1 MTSRTRRPV
10 DLFRVYQY
18 RIKAIEAL
26 LSVIEGKPEIAPFET
41 AISLLDSAAINLG
54 DRRDQA
60 RYGDFAV
67 LLRAFLFLVRWGDA
81 VRHAELDGDRY
92 LRAARQAAKDL
103 LEKRETTADGGDDI
117 LNAARRLSGP
127 IDLEQVTELAQ
138 LLLTIPLPIPVFSA
152 PQGIYVGE
160 FEKPGEP
167 TEKHAVTVAF
177 LSFDLYEGA
186 FGNPQMIEP
195 QTIHD
200 LTVEVRVPHWPE
212 GAQTLELDVAT
223 VEPADTF
230 ELPKFSFLKPAGPEP
245 YSLKST
251 GRMIVKTPQSFL
263 SRPLEFSYRARFEP
277 IVEELKVR
285 VEGQRRL
292 RVQTYDFTRQ
302 PLTGYS
308 QLDPVIMKI
317 RDQARSTPGIRDA
330 ELDDFLR
337 ILIALANTAGQAL
350 QGDLFKGINTE
361 SEFQRLLRTLLRQR
375 PDIGA
380 QLEEHPH
387 AGAGIIDLSFRG
399 IPLELK
405 VLDKPADAKDI
416 ECFLPQTAAY
426 ISAADRRFGLL
437 VALDSSIKTQAPG
450 SAADDI
456 FLREVS
462 TPSGQGL
469 SLLVGS
475 VIIRGNLPKPSAL

>member
-1 MTSRTRRPV
+1 MTRRMRRPV

-18 RIKAIEAL
+18 RTKAIEAL
-26 LSVIEGKPEIAPFET
+26 LSVIEGKPDITSFET
-41 AISLLDSAAINLG
+41 AIRLLDSAAAQLG

-60 RYGDFAV
+60 RYGSFAV
-67 LLRAFLFLVRWGDA
+67 LLRAFLFLVRWGNA
-81 VRHAELDGDRY
+81 VRQAELDGDRY

-103 LEKRETTADGGDDI
+103 LDKRPSTDGGNDI
-117 LNAARRLSGP
+117 LNAARRLSEA
-127 IDLEQVTELAQ
+127 IDLEEITELAQ
-138 LLLTIPLPIPVFSA
+138 LLLAIPLPIPLFSE
-152 PQGIYVGE
+152 PQGMNLGG
-160 FEKPGEP
+160 FEKNKEP

-177 LSFDLYEGA
+177 LSFDLYEGP

-200 LTVEVRVPHWPE
+200 LTVEVRVFHWPE

-230 ELPKFSFLKPAGPEP
+230 ELPKFSFLKPAGPGP

-263 SRPLEFSYRARFEP
+263 SRPMEFSYRARFEP
-277 IVEELKVR
+277 TVEEIKLR

-308 QLDPVIMKI
+308 QLDPVILKI
-317 RDQARSTPGIRDA
+317 RDQARSTPGIRDR

-337 ILIALANTAGQAL
+337 ILVALANTAGQAL

-387 AGAGIIDLSFRG
+387 AGAGITDLSFRN

-405 VLDKPADAKDI
+405 VIDKPTDPEDV

-426 ISAADRRFGLL
+426 ISAADRRFGVL
-437 VALDSSIKTQAPG
+437 VALDSSIKVQAPG
-450 SAADDI
+450 SVGDDI
-456 FLREVS
+456 FLREVLA
-462 TPSGQGL
+462 PSGRGL
-469 SLLVGS
+469 SLLVG
-475 VIIRGNLPKPSAL
+475 VAIIRGNLPKPSAL

>member
-1 MTSRTRRPV
+1 
-10 DLFRVYQY
+10 
-18 RIKAIEAL
+18 
-26 LSVIEGKPEIAPFET
+26 
-41 AISLLDSAAINLG
+41 
-54 DRRDQA
+54 
-60 RYGDFAV
+60 
-67 LLRAFLFLVRWGDA
+67 
-81 VRHAELDGDRY
+81 
-92 LRAARQAAKDL
+92 
-103 LEKRETTADGGDDI
+103 
-117 LNAARRLSGP
+117 
-127 IDLEQVTELAQ
+127 
-138 LLLTIPLPIPVFSA
+138 
-152 PQGIYVGE
+152 
-160 FEKPGEP
+160 
-167 TEKHAVTVAF
+167 VTVAF
-177 LSFDLYEGA
+177 LSFDLYEGP

-200 LTVEVRVPHWPE
+200 LTVEVRVSEWPE

-223 VEPADTF
+223 VEPVDTF
-230 ELPKFSFLKPAGPEP
+230 EIPKFSFLKPAGPGP

-251 GRMIVKTPQSFL
+251 GRLILKTPQSLL

-277 IVEELKVR
+277 AVKEFKVR

-317 RDQARSTPGIRDA
+317 RDQARSIPGIRDA

-337 ILIALANTAGQAL
+337 ILVALANTAGQAL
-350 QGDLFKGINTE
+350 QGDLFKGVDTE

-375 PDIGA
+375 SDIGA

-387 AGAGIIDLSFRG
+387 AGAGITDLSFRG
-399 IPLELK
+399 IPVELK
-405 VLDKPADAKDI
+405 IIDKPTVRGDI

-450 SAADDI
+450 SVADDV
-456 FLREVS
+456 FLREIS
-462 TPSGQGL
+462 TSSGRGL
-469 SLLVGS
+469 SLLVGV